1 MIYFDSA
8 ATTLQKPES
17 VYAAVQ
23 RTMRACA
30 SVGRGGHAA
39 ADAAAR
45 VVYACRTEAAE
56 LFDAVPEQIVFTM
69 NATHGLNIALR
80 SLVRP
85 GGRVV
90 LSGMEH
96 NAVTRPLAALGAQIE
111 TAGAPPFAPERL
123 LEGFARAL
131 RQGAAAAV
139 CTHVSNV
146 YGNVLPVSAIAA
158 LCRERGVPL
167 IIDASQSAGTL
178 PVSLSGTGAAFI
190 AMPGHKGLYGPQGT
204 GLLLCGAAGEPLL
217 LGGTG
222 SNSLDQS
229 MPDFLPDRHEAGT
242 HNVCGIGGL
251 LAGLRFVR
259 ERRPEELLAVERAL
273 TALAARGL
281 RQLPGV
287 EVFTGPGQCGVLS
300 FRCRDLD
307 CEEAAA
313 RLAEAGIAVRAGLHC
328 APMAHRSGGTLETGT
343 VRVSFSAFN
352 TSAEVRQF
360 LQVCRTAFCRDEGKT
375 RVSYLLLRQK
385 IGYNE

>member
-1 MIYFDSA
+1 MIYFDA
-8 ATTLQKPES
+8 GATTLQKPER
-17 VYAAVQ
+17 VRRAMYRAAAA
-23 RTMRACA
+23 M
-30 SVGRGGHAA
+30 SSPGRGSYPATRLAEETDFRCRSLAA
-39 ADAAAR
+39 A
-45 VVYACRTEAAE
+45 
-56 LFDAVPEQIVFTM
+56 LFDVEDPACVVFTSS
-69 NATHGLNIALR
+69 ATHGLNIAIKT
-80 SLVRP
+80 LVKP
-85 GGRVV
+85 GCRVV
-90 LSGMEH
+90 ISGYEH
-96 NAVTRPLAALGAQIE
+96 NAVTRPLHGIPNVELTVIDAPLFRPESMLAEFEQALD
-111 TAGAPPFAPERL
+111 AGAD
-123 LEGFARAL
+123 
-131 RQGAAAAV
+131 AV
-139 CTHVSNV
+139 ICTHVSNV
-146 YGNVLPVSAIAA
+146 FGYRLPVEGIAA
-158 LCRERGVPL
+158 LCRRRGVPFVL
-167 IIDASQSAGTL
+167 DASQSAGML
-178 PVSLSGTGAAFI
+178 PVSMRELGAAFI

-259 ERRPEELLAVERAL
+259 ERRPEELLAEERAL

-287 EVFTGPGQCGVLS
+287 EVFTGPGQSGVLS

-313 RLAEAGIAVRAGLHC
+313 CLAEAGIAVRAGLHC

-360 LQVCRTAFCRDEGKT
+360 LQVCRTAFLPG
-375 RVSYLLLRQK
+375 
-385 IGYNE
+385 

>member
-56 LFDAVPEQIVFTM
+56 LFDAVPEQVVFTM

-111 TAGAPPFAPERL
+111 TADAPPFAPERL

-131 RQGAAAAV
+131 RQGADAAV

-146 YGNVLPVSAIAA
+146 YGNVLPVSAVAA

-167 IIDASQSAGTL
+167 VIDASQSAGTL
-178 PVSLSGTGAAFI
+178 PVSLRGTGAAFI

-217 LGGTG
+217 QGGTG
-222 SNSLDQS
+222 SNSLNQS

-251 LAGLRFVR
+251 YYVLDYNQGIWATTGQIEALGW
-259 ERRPEELLAVERAL
+259 LAVAL
-273 TALAARGL
+273 
-281 RQLPGV
+281 V
-287 EVFTGPGQCGVLS
+287 IFTTWKPLNAIWGAYLFGMLYW
-300 FRCRDLD
+300 LY
-307 CEEAAA
+307 
-313 RLAEAGIAVRAGLHC
+313 
-328 APMAHRSGGTLETGT
+328 
-343 VRVSFSAFN
+343 
-352 TSAEVRQF
+352 QF
-360 LQVCRTAFCRDEGKT
+360 LPTLLGITLA
-375 RVSYLLLRQK
+375 SYMTEKPL
-385 IGYNE
+385 

>member
-56 LFDAVPEQIVFTM
+56 LFDAVPEQVVFTM

-111 TAGAPPFAPERL
+111 TAGAPPFTPERL

-190 AMPGHKGLYGPQGT
+190 AMPGHK

-287 EVFTGPGQCGVLS
+287 EVFTGPGQSGVLS

-360 LQVCRTAFCRDEGKT
+360 LQVCRTAFLPG
-375 RVSYLLLRQK
+375 
-385 IGYNE
+385 

>member
-56 LFDAVPEQIVFTM
+56 LFDAAPEQVVFTM

-111 TAGAPPFAPERL
+111 TADAPPFAPERL
-123 LEGFARAL
+123 LEGFACAL
-131 RQGAAAAV
+131 RQGADAAV

-146 YGNVLPVSAIAA
+146 YGNVLPVSAVAA

-167 IIDASQSAGTL
+167 VIDASQSAGTL
-178 PVSLSGTGAAFI
+178 PVSLRGTGAAFI

-259 ERRPEELLAVERAL
+259 ERRPEELLAEERAL
-273 TALAARGL
+273 TALAARPSAAAG
-281 RQLPGV
+281 RGGVHGAGAERRSVVPLPGPRLRGGRRLSGGGRDRRAGRAALCADGPPQRRNARDRN
-287 EVFTGPGQCGVLS
+287 GPG
-300 FRCRDLD
+300 
-307 CEEAAA
+307 E
-313 RLAEAGIAVRAGLHC
+313 
-328 APMAHRSGGTLETGT
+328 
-343 VRVSFSAFN
+343 
-352 TSAEVRQF
+352 
-360 LQVCRTAFCRDEGKT
+360 
-375 RVSYLLLRQK
+375 LLCF
-385 IGYNE
+385 

>member
-56 LFDAVPEQIVFTM
+56 LFDAVPEQVVFTM

-111 TAGAPPFAPERL
+111 TADAPPFAPERL

-131 RQGAAAAV
+131 QQGADAAV

-146 YGNVLPVSAIAA
+146 YGNVLPVSAVAA

-167 IIDASQSAGTL
+167 VIDASQSAGTL
-178 PVSLSGTGAAFI
+178 PVRLHGTARPSLPCRGTRDCMARRGRPAAVRR
-190 AMPGHKGLYGPQGT
+190 G
-204 GLLLCGAAGEPLL
+204 GEPLL
-217 LGGTG
+217 QGGTG

-287 EVFTGPGQCGVLS
+287 EVFTGPGQSGVLS

-313 RLAEAGIAVRAGLHC
+313 VWRRPGSPCGPGCTVRRWPTAAAERSR
-328 APMAHRSGGTLETGT
+328 PERSG
-343 VRVSFSAFN
+343 
-352 TSAEVRQF
+352 
-360 LQVCRTAFCRDEGKT
+360 
-375 RVSYLLLRQK
+375 
-385 IGYNE
+385 

>member
-39 ADAAAR
+39 ADAA
-45 VVYACRTEAAE
+45 E
-56 LFDAVPEQIVFTM
+56 LFDAAPEQVVFTM

-111 TAGAPPFAPERL
+111 TADAPPFAPERL

-131 RQGAAAAV
+131 RQGADAAV

-146 YGNVLPVSAIAA
+146 YGNVLPVSAVAA

-167 IIDASQSAGTL
+167 VIDASQSAGTL
-178 PVSLSGTGAAFI
+178 PVRLHGTGAAFI

-217 LGGTG
+217 QGGTG
-222 SNSLDQS
+222 LGKTYLSACIA
-229 MPDFLPDRHEAGT
+229 RVVAG
-242 HNVCGIGGL
+242 
-251 LAGLRFVR
+251 AGY
-259 ERRPEELLAVERAL
+259 AVAYE
-273 TALAARGL
+273 TAASAFDAFECAKFQRGSAD
-281 RQLPGV
+281 G
-287 EVFTGPGQCGVLS
+287 
-300 FRCRDLD
+300 
-307 CEEAAA
+307 EAAQDTD
-313 RLAEAGIAVRAGLHC
+313 
-328 APMAHRSGGTLETGT
+328 SQQETT
-343 VRVSFSAFN
+343 D
-352 TSAEVRQF
+352 Q
-360 LQVCRTAFCRDEGKT
+360 
-375 RVSYLLLRQK
+375 
-385 IGYNE
+385 

>member
-1 MIYFDSA
+1 MSA
-8 ATTLQKPES
+8 
-17 VYAAVQ
+17 V
-23 RTMRACA
+23 
-30 SVGRGGHAA
+30 
-39 ADAAAR
+39 
-45 VVYACRTEAAE
+45 
-56 LFDAVPEQIVFTM
+56 
-69 NATHGLNIALR
+69 
-80 SLVRP
+80 
-85 GGRVV
+85 
-90 LSGMEH
+90 
-96 NAVTRPLAALGAQIE
+96 
-111 TAGAPPFAPERL
+111 
-123 LEGFARAL
+123 
-131 RQGAAAAV
+131 
-139 CTHVSNV
+139 
-146 YGNVLPVSAIAA
+146 AA

-167 IIDASQSAGTL
+167 VIDASQSAGTL
-178 PVSLSGTGAAFI
+178 PVSLRGTGAAFI

-217 LGGTG
+217 QGGTG

-259 ERRPEELLAVERAL
+259 ERRPEELLAEERAL

-287 EVFTGPGQCGVLS
+287 EVFTGPGQSGVLS

-313 RLAEAGIAVRAGLHC
+313 CLAEAGIAVRAGLHC

-360 LQVCRTAFCRDEGKT
+360 LQVCRTAFLPG
-375 RVSYLLLRQK
+375 
-385 IGYNE
+385 

>member
-56 LFDAVPEQIVFTM
+56 LFDAAPEQVVFTM

-111 TAGAPPFAPERL
+111 TADAPPFAPERL

-131 RQGAAAAV
+131 RQGADAAV

-146 YGNVLPVSAIAA
+146 YGNVLPVSAVAA

-167 IIDASQSAGTL
+167 VIDASQSAGTL
-178 PVSLSGTGAAFI
+178 PVSLRGTGAAFI
-190 AMPGHKGLYGPQGT
+190 AMPGHKGLYGP
-204 GLLLCGAAGEPLL
+204 
-217 LGGTG
+217 
-222 SNSLDQS
+222 
-229 MPDFLPDRHEAGT
+229 
-242 HNVCGIGGL
+242 
-251 LAGLRFVR
+251 
-259 ERRPEELLAVERAL
+259 
-273 TALAARGL
+273 
-281 RQLPGV
+281 
-287 EVFTGPGQCGVLS
+287 
-300 FRCRDLD
+300 
-307 CEEAAA
+307 
-313 RLAEAGIAVRAGLHC
+313 
-328 APMAHRSGGTLETGT
+328 
-343 VRVSFSAFN
+343 
-352 TSAEVRQF
+352 
-360 LQVCRTAFCRDEGKT
+360 
-375 RVSYLLLRQK
+375 
-385 IGYNE
+385 